1 MKNLLYFM
9 VGLVYLPFYLVIK
22 AVIYIKD
29 LGDTI
34 ISNYNF
40 MRMVNKKRDWV
51 LTRALSFIFFARRKH
66 LLLWKINSIFY
77 KLKGENK
84 NDEF

>member
-40 MRMVNKKRDWV
+40 MRMVNKKRD
-51 LTRALSFIFFARRKH
+51 
-66 LLLWKINSIFY
+66 
-77 KLKGENK
+77 
-84 NDEF
+84 